1 MIQFAHQNLTSFK
14 DTYKYISLKQS
25 AMLKLHTVTTW
36 FFFLS
41 LSDINLVTQNKQ

>member
-25 AMLKLHTVTTW
+25 EIAHSHNLV
-36 FFFLS
+36 FFLS